1 MKSEKDDD
9 YECESGDQDE
19 LGGWRV
25 RRVRMT
31 RERERGGGRGRR
43 QGVRRVMMMSKN
55 GDEDELG
62 G

>member
-25 RRVRMT
+25 RRVTMT
-31 RERERGGGRGRR
+31 RERERIFVSVA
-43 QGVRRVMMMSKN
+43 QGKLYR
-55 GDEDELG
+55 
-62 G
+62 